1 MGLAD
6 GPTLADRIEQG
17 SIHRDLKPANMKLR
31 PDGVVLDFG
40 LRGQTP
46 GATQRCLNLGFSERI
61 GNSRRTGRTYSP
73 ARVCP
78 RRTCR
83 TPCSEYVGRWQ
94 WDPSWGRDFRV
105 HSRTNGG
112 RSTSEVV
119 FQADGDRLVP
129 DATELQV
136 GIERRDR
143 WLRHDTS
150 TLAHCDAVR
159 RRRPPHQPRK
169 PISRARSPRPPWRTW
184 SGTRSRVLRARLAR
198 RDVVIQPHA
207 SCFRRSSDL
216 NRTQDPKNQIDL
228 GPLFDQS
235 LYLKGK
241 GAHRCSM

>member
-46 GATQRCLNLGFSERI
+46 RNVVSILDSARELGIRDAQGVLIRPPGSAHAGPAAPLVPSTSDDGNGTRLGGVISE
-61 GNSRRTGRTYSP
+61 STP
-73 ARVCP
+73 AR
-78 RRTCR
+78 T
-83 TPCSEYVGRWQ
+83 
-94 WDPSWGRDFRV
+94 
-105 HSRTNGG
+105 G

-228 GPLFDQS
+228 GPLFNQS